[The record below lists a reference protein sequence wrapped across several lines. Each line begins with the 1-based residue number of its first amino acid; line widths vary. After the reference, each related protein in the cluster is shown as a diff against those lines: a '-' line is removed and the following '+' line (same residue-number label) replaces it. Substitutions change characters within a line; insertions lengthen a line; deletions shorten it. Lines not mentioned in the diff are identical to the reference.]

1 MASGPT
7 GQKQPMSVGSVA
19 AKGRRAGKSPWV
31 EGLGRAGLA
40 AKGVLY
46 FVIGLLAIQ
55 VARGGGGENADAQG
69 ALSEIGQKP
78 FGRGLLVV
86 LALGLAAHALWRLAQ
101 AILDRD
107 DEGEGAKGITKRL
120 GALAR
125 GVWYGIL
132 CGLTTT
138 RIFGEG
144 GGSGGKS
151 EDKATGGVLD
161 LPAGRYLVFAAAAG
175 FLGAALFNFY
185 RAVTCNFEKKLET
198 HKMGAAEQKASTT
211 VGVLGHLARF
221 VVWSLVAA
229 FLAKAAWEYDP
240 KEAVGLDGALHKV
253 AGQPYGEFLLLAVA
267 GGLIAYSLY
276 CFVQARYRDV

>member
-1 MASGPT
+1 
-7 GQKQPMSVGSVA
+7 MSVGSVA
-19 AKGRRAGKSPWV
+19 AKGRRAGKSRWV
-31 EGLGRAGLA
+31 ERLGRAGLA

-46 FVIGLLAIQ
+46 LVIGLLAIQ
-55 VARGGGGENADAQG
+55 VERGGGGEKADTRG
-69 ALSEIGQKP
+69 ALSAIAEKP

-101 AILDRD
+101 AVLDRD
-107 DEGEGAKGITKRL
+107 DEGEHPKGLAKRAGT
-120 GALAR
+120 LAR
-125 GVWYGIL
+125 GVWYGVL

-144 GGSGGKS
+144 GGSGGRS

-175 FLGAALFNFY
+175 FLGAALFNGY
-185 RAVTCNFEKKLET
+185 RAITCSFDKKLET
-198 HKMGAAEQKASTT
+198 HKMGRAERKAADT
-211 VGVLGHLARF
+211 VGILGHLARL
-221 VVWSLVAA
+221 VVWSLVGA

-240 KEAVGLDGALHKV
+240 KEAVGLDAALHKV
-253 AGQPYGEFLLLAVA
+253 AGQPYGELLLLAVA
-267 GGLIAYSLY
+267 AGLIAYSLY

>member
-1 MASGPT
+1 
-7 GQKQPMSVGSVA
+7 MSVGSVA

-31 EGLGRAGLA
+31 ERLGRVGLA

-55 VARGGGGENADAQG
+55 VARGGGGENADTQG
-69 ALSEIGQKP
+69 ALSEIAQQP

-107 DEGEGAKGITKRL
+107 DEGEDAKGITKRL

-125 GVWYGIL
+125 GVWYGVL
-132 CGLTTT
+132 CWLTAT
-138 RIFGEG
+138 RIFGESG
-144 GGSGGKS
+144 GGGGKT

-175 FLGAALFNFY
+175 FLGAALFNAY

-198 HKMGAAEQKASTT
+198 HKMGKAEQKASTT
-211 VGVLGHLARF
+211 VGILGHLARF

-240 KEAVGLDGALHKV
+240 KEAVGLDAALHKV

>member
-1 MASGPT
+1 MSSG
-7 GQKQPMSVGSVA
+7 SIA

-46 FVIGLLAIQ
+46 LVIGLLAVQ
-55 VARGGGGENADAQG
+55 VARPGRDEKADTQG
-69 ALSEIGQKP
+69 ALSEIAQKP
-78 FGRGLLVV
+78 FGRVLLIV

-107 DEGEGAKGITKRL
+107 NEGEGAKGLAKR
-120 GALAR
+120 GGSLAR
-125 GVWYGIL
+125 AVWYGGL
-132 CGLTTT
+132 CALTTT
-138 RIFGEG
+138 RIFGEAG
-144 GGSGGKS
+144 GGGKT

-175 FLGAALFNFY
+175 FLAAALFNAY
-185 RAVTCNFEKKLET
+185 RAFTCNFQKKLET
-198 HKMGAAEQKASTT
+198 QKMSDAEEKAANT
-211 VGVLGHLARF
+211 VGILGHLARF
-221 VVWSLVAA
+221 VVWTLVAA

-240 KEAVGLDGALHKV
+240 KEAVGLDAALHKV
-253 AGQPYGEFLLLAVA
+253 AEQPYGGILLFAVA
-267 GGLIAYSLY
+267 IGLIAYSLY

>member
-1 MASGPT
+1 MSSGSIT
-7 GQKQPMSVGSVA
+7 
-19 AKGRRAGKSPWV
+19 AKGRRAGKSSWV

-40 AKGVLY
+40 AKGAIY

-55 VARGGGGENADAQG
+55 VARGGGGEKADTQG
-69 ALSEIGQKP
+69 ALSEIAQKP
-78 FGRGLLVV
+78 FGRLLLAV
-86 LALGLAAHALWRLAQ
+86 LALGLAGHALWRFAQ
-101 AILDRD
+101 AVLDRD
-107 DEGEGAKGITKRL
+107 DEGEGAKGLAKRA

-125 GVWYGIL
+125 GVWYAVL

-138 RIFGEG
+138 RVFGESG
-144 GGSGGKS
+144 GGGGKS

-185 RAVTCNFEKKLET
+185 RAVTCKFEKKLET
-198 HKMGAAEQKASTT
+198 HKMGRTEKKAATT

-240 KEAVGLDGALHKV
+240 KEAVGLDAALHKI
-253 AGQPYGEFLLLAVA
+253 AGQPYGELLLLAVA

>member
-1 MASGPT
+1 MSSGSIT
-7 GQKQPMSVGSVA
+7 
-19 AKGRRAGKSPWV
+19 AKGRRAGKSSWV

-40 AKGVLY
+40 AKGAIY
-46 FVIGLLAIQ
+46 FVIGLLAVQ
-55 VARGGGGENADAQG
+55 VARGGGGEKADTQG
-69 ALSEIGQKP
+69 ALSEIAQKP
-78 FGRGLLVV
+78 FGRLLLAV
-86 LALGLAAHALWRLAQ
+86 LALGLAGHALWRFAQ
-101 AILDRD
+101 AVLDRD
-107 DEGEGAKGITKRL
+107 DEGEGAKGLAKRA

-125 GVWYGIL
+125 GVWYAVL

-138 RIFGEG
+138 RVFGESG
-144 GGSGGKS
+144 GGGGKS

-185 RAVTCNFEKKLET
+185 RAVTCKFEKKLET
-198 HKMGAAEQKASTT
+198 HKMGRTEKKAATT

-240 KEAVGLDGALHKV
+240 KEAVGLDAALHKI
-253 AGQPYGEFLLLAVA
+253 AGQPYGELLLLAVA

>member
-1 MASGPT
+1 MSSG
-7 GQKQPMSVGSVA
+7 SIA
-19 AKGRRAGKSPWV
+19 AKGRRAGKSSWV

-40 AKGVLY
+40 AKGAIY
-46 FVIGLLAIQ
+46 FVIGLLAIE
-55 VARGGGGENADAQG
+55 VARGGGGEKADTQG
-69 ALSEIGQKP
+69 ALSEISQKP
-78 FGRGLLVV
+78 FGRALLVV
-86 LALGLAAHALWRLAQ
+86 LALGFAGHALWRLAQ
-101 AILDRD
+101 AVLDRD
-107 DEGEGAKGITKRL
+107 DEGEDAKGLAKRA
-120 GALAR
+120 GSLAR
-125 GVWYGIL
+125 GVWYGVL

-138 RIFGEG
+138 RIFGRG
-144 GGSGGKS
+144 GGGGGKS

-198 HKMGAAEQKASTT
+198 HKMGLAEKKATT
-211 VGVLGHLARF
+211 AVGVLGHLARF

-240 KEAVGLDGALHKV
+240 KEAVGLDAALHKV

-276 CFVQARYRDV
+276 CIMQARYRDV

>member
-1 MASGPT
+1 MRV
-7 GQKQPMSVGSVA
+7 MSVGSVA

-31 EGLGRAGLA
+31 EGLGRVGLA

-55 VARGGGGENADAQG
+55 VARGGGGEKADTQG
-69 ALSEIGQKP
+69 ALSEIAQKP

-107 DEGEGAKGITKRL
+107 DEGEDAKGITKRL
-120 GALAR
+120 GSLAR
-125 GVWYGIL
+125 GVWYGVL
-132 CGLTTT
+132 CWLTTT
-138 RIFGEG
+138 RIFGES
-144 GGSGGKS
+144 GSSGGGKS

-161 LPAGRYLVFAAAAG
+161 LPGGRYLVFAAAAG
-175 FLGAALFNFY
+175 FLGAALFNAY

-198 HKMGAAEQKASTT
+198 YKMGKAERTASTA
-211 VGVLGHLARF
+211 VGILGHLARF

-240 KEAVGLDGALHKV
+240 KEAVGLDAALHKV

-267 GGLIAYSLY
+267 LGLIAYSLY

>member
-1 MASGPT
+1 MSSGSIAS
-7 GQKQPMSVGSVA
+7 
-19 AKGRRAGKSPWV
+19 KGRRAGKSSWV
-31 EGLGRAGLA
+31 EGFGRAGLA
-40 AKGVLY
+40 AKGAIY

-55 VARGGGGENADAQG
+55 VARGGGGEKADTQG
-69 ALSEIGQKP
+69 ALSEIAQKP
-78 FGRGLLVV
+78 FGRVLLVV
-86 LALGLAAHALWRLAQ
+86 LALGLAGHALWRFAQ

-107 DEGEGAKGITKRL
+107 DEGEDASGLAKRA

-125 GVWYGIL
+125 GVWYAVL

-138 RIFGEG
+138 RIFGEKSG
-144 GGSGGKS
+144 GGGGKS

-161 LPAGRYLVFAAAAG
+161 LPGGRYLVFAAAAG
-175 FLGAALFNFY
+175 FLGAALFNGY
-185 RAVTCNFEKKLET
+185 RAVTCKFEKKLET
-198 HKMGAAEQKASTT
+198 HKMGATEKKVATT

-240 KEAVGLDGALHKV
+240 KEAVGLDAALHKV
-253 AGQPYGEFLLLAVA
+253 AGQPYGELLLLAVA